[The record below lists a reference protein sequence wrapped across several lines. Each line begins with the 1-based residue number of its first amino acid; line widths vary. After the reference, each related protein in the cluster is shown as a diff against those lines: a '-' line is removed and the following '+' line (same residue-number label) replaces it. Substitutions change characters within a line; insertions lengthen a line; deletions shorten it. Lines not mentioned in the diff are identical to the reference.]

1 MSKQKEY
8 VIFLKYKKL
17 FATLMLLFM
26 CSIFYGQTNTVSGK
40 TIDETGLPL
49 PGVSLIVEGTKNGA
63 VTDFDG
69 NYKIKANINDILIFS
84 YVGFITQKVRVN
96 GKTLNVSMKNNVAA
110 LTEVIVV
117 GYGTQKKETV
127 VGAIGQLSGSEL
139 TKRGNLTNMTD
150 ALSGSIAGVT
160 VLSSSGIPGGAI
172 DGNYNESQILIRGK
186 GTWNNASPLILV
198 DGVERTFNDIEPN
211 DVKTITVLKDA
222 SATSIFGVKGGN
234 GVILITTKRGTKSD
248 AQFKIDAN
256 VSFKS
261 ISRVPRTL
269 EAYAA
274 SKAKNYAIINGLP
287 VRPTDWVGFKSDQE
301 LEYYRNGQYP
311 DAYAN
316 RDWTESMLEDYA
328 ITSKITASVSGG
340 NDFVK
345 YFGSLGYITDGDIL
359 KTSNIGQGYD
369 PDFKYDRFNFRTN
382 LDFALTKTTK
392 LEVNLNGYY
401 GTQSRAGVDVFGF
414 WYGVYAKPWT
424 TPILQ
429 YEDGTYGQ
437 GIEYERFG
445 QNSFVQLN
453 TGGIDVQNRGEINSS
468 FKLEQNLDV
477 ITKGLKITGE
487 LAYDNYYSTLGA
499 GIADDGMLTK
509 YVSPDYYTSTD
520 PNKDIKNFT
529 QYFYPGDYIS
539 STHGFEYLEAP
550 LVYEKERTDSKA
562 AQSVRNHLL
571 YRINLNY
578 NRKFGKHDVSGL
590 ALFSRDEVRNYAKNG
605 WPSKREDWAGRVT
618 YAFDKRYSIE
628 VNGAYN
634 GSEKFG
640 VGYKFD
646 FFPSVGLGWTISNEP
661 FFADAKKFI
670 NNFKIRYSDGI
681 VGNDNANGIGQWP
694 YFTSYNT
701 GGVNNTAV
709 SSTNAGAVQNAPF
722 GDGAIYNGPQI
733 YQQGTLGNPDLHW
746 ETARKQNLG
755 FEFAFFDDKFSMS
768 LDLFKEERDDI
779 IVFADQRKVP
789 VYFGAT
795 APAANIGITKSN
807 GYEFVAN
814 YRNNINKFNYWASFN
829 FTYVKD
835 EIIKKEDPE
844 LLPEYQKAAGFQ
856 IDQTRS
862 SLASGII
869 NSWDQMYTG
878 VVGLNNT
885 QLLPGDYRIIDYNAD
900 GFIDGRDTVAYGFP
914 SRPQSTYGFALGGD
928 YKGFSLSVNFY
939 GQYNVTQNVGLDEFS
954 FNAPVIY
961 QDQLDNTWL
970 PEYGNANPTFRALNY
985 GGRSSSNASYNERD
999 GASLRLKTAELGYT
1013 LPSVFIKKMG
1023 LSAMRFF
1030 VNGNNLILW
1039 SDLPVDIEGQDYD
1052 IRNYPVT
1059 KQVNL
1064 GLSATF

>member
-8 VIFLKYKKL
+8 FIFLKYKKL
-17 FATLMLLFM
+17 ITTLMLLFM
-26 CSIFYGQTNTVSGK
+26 YSIFYGQTTTASGK
-40 TIDETGLPL
+40 IIDETGMPL
-49 PGVSLIVEGTKNGA
+49 SGVTLMIQESKNG
-63 VTDFDG
+63 TISDFDG
-69 NYKIKANINDILIFS
+69 SYKIKANINDILILS
-84 YVGFITQKVRVN
+84 YVGYVTQKIKVN
-96 GKTLNVSMKNNVAA
+96 GTTLNVSMKSNVAA

-117 GYGTQKKETV
+117 GYGVQKKESV
-127 VGAIGQLSGSEL
+127 VGAIAQLRGSEL
-139 TKRGNLTNMTD
+139 TKRGSLTNMTD

-172 DGNYNESQILIRGK
+172 DGNYQDSQILIRGK

-211 DVKTITVLKDA
+211 DVKSITVLKDA
-222 SATSIFGVKGGN
+222 SATAIFGVKGGN

-261 ISRVPRTL
+261 ISKVQRTL
-269 EAYAA
+269 EAYTA
-274 SKAKNYAIINGLP
+274 SRAKNYAIINGLS
-287 VRPTDWVGFKSDQE
+287 VAPTTWAFFKSDQQ
-301 LEYYRNGQYP
+301 LDYYRTGQYP
-311 DAYAN
+311 DAYPN
-316 RDWTESMLEDYA
+316 RDWTETMLEDYA
-328 ITSKITASVSGG
+328 LTSKVTASVSGG

-345 YFGSLGYITDGDIL
+345 YFGSLGYVTDGDIL
-359 KTSNIGQGYD
+359 KTADIGQGYD

-382 LDFALTKTTK
+382 LDFTLTKSTK

-401 GTQSRAGVDVFGF
+401 GKQSRPGVNVFNFWAGV
-414 WYGVYAKPWT
+414 YEKPWT
-424 TPILQ
+424 TPVLQ
-429 YEDGTYGQ
+429 YEDGIYGNNLT
-437 GIEYERFG
+437 EYERAG
-445 QNSFVQLN
+445 YNEYVTLN

-468 FKLEQNLDV
+468 FKLDQSLDV

-487 LAYDNYYSTLGA
+487 LAYDNYYSTQGA
-499 GIADDGMLTK
+499 GIADDGILQK

-529 QYFYPGDYIS
+529 TYYYPGDFTNAS
-539 STHGFEYLEAP
+539 HGFEYTESP
-550 LVYEKERTDSKA
+550 LVYEKERTDDKSAK
-562 AQSVRNHLL
+562 SVRNHIL

-578 NRKFGKHDVSGL
+578 ARKFGKHDVSGL
-590 ALFSRDEVRNYAKNG
+590 ALFSRDEVRNYAING

-618 YAFDKRYSIE
+618 YAFDRRYNIE

-640 VGYKFD
+640 EGYKFD
-646 FFPSVGLGWTISNEP
+646 LFPSIGLGWTISNEP
-661 FFADAKKFI
+661 FFASIKKYV

-681 VGNDNANGIGQWP
+681 VGNDNGNGIGQWP
-694 YFTSYNT
+694 YFTSYNV
-701 GGVNNTAV
+701 GGVLNTAP
-709 SSTNAGAVQNAPF
+709 TNTAQNAPF

-768 LDLFKEERDDI
+768 LDLFKEDRDDI
-779 IVFADQRKVP
+779 LVTADQRQVP
-789 VYFGAT
+789 AYFGAS
-795 APAANIGITKSN
+795 APAANIGSTKSN

-844 LLPEYQKAAGFQ
+844 LLPEYQKSAGFQ

-900 GFIDGRDTVAYGFP
+900 GFIDGKDSVPYGFP

-939 GQYNVTQNVGLDEFS
+939 GQYNVTQFVRLAEFDW
-954 FNAPVIY
+954 NAPTIY
-961 QDQLDNTWL
+961 QSQLDDTWT
-970 PEYGNANPTFRALNY
+970 PEYGNANPTFRALNFP
-985 GGRSSSNASYNERD
+985 GRTGVANANYNERD
-999 GASLRLKTAELGYT
+999 GASLRLKTAEFGYT
-1013 LPSVFIKKMG
+1013 LPSSFIKKMG

-1039 SDLPVDIEGQDYD
+1039 SKLPVDIEGQDFD
-1052 IRNYPVT
+1052 VRNYPVT
-1059 KQVNL
+1059 KQVNV